1 MKGSVSNYRQ
11 EWHVTARYNW
21 VLVGWFVFLV
31 SQSHPAFPGE
41 VKAASPARTVVGAIR
56 WDAWFGGNTYQRNL
70 APANWHTRLP
80 FYSTIGPDGSVEV
93 RSDSQQ
99 VMDEEI
105 GYAAVAGLDYWAFCY
120 YHPTSWHDADKY
132 NYGWRLYLSSKR
144 KADLGFCILLQGQHL
159 GPKGNWTETV
169 QTFVRLFREPTYQ
182 KVCGDRPLVFMYSVA
197 AVREWAGSTRAAKEA
212 ILQLR
217 QAAAR
222 AGAGN
227 PYLVAQVY
235 RPEDGVD
242 SIDTLGFD
250 AIGAYSLPGGSGNR
264 EYPYQ
269 ELAKANRRFWDACK
283 ATGKPVVPIVNAGW
297 DNRPRRGN
305 PAFGDLAGPWFTEP
319 TPTELSDHLG
329 SAIRWNKAN
338 PQNAPA
344 NAVIIYAWNESDEG
358 GWLVPTRSEGAA
370 RLNAIAK
377 LLRPSVSQRTT
388 VLPSA
393 NR

>member
-1 MKGSVSNYRQ
+1 MEGSVSECRQ
-11 EWHVTARYNW
+11 EWHVTAHYNW
-21 VLVGWFVFLV
+21 VLVGWIVFLV
-31 SQSHPAFPGE
+31 SQPHPAISGE
-41 VKAASPARTVVGAIR
+41 AKAASPARTIVGAIR
-56 WDAWFGGNTYQRNL
+56 WNAWFGGNTYQRYL

-80 FYSTIGPDGSVEV
+80 FYSTSRRDGSVEV

-99 VMDEEI
+99 VMDQEI
-105 GYAAVAGLDYWAFCY
+105 GYAAAAGLDYWAFCY
-120 YHPTSWHDADKY
+120 YHPASWLEADKY

-144 KADLGFCILLQGQHL
+144 KADLRFCILLQGQHL
-159 GPKGNWTETV
+159 GPKEKWTETM

-197 AVREWAGSTRAAKEA
+197 AVREWAGSTRTAKEA
-212 ILQLR
+212 ILELR

-222 AGAGN
+222 AGVGN

-235 RPEDGVD
+235 RPKDGVD
-242 SIDTLGFD
+242 SIDSLGFD
-250 AIGAYSLPGGSGNR
+250 AISAYSLPGGSGNQ
-264 EYPYQ
+264 EYPFQ
-269 ELAKANRRFWDACK
+269 ELAKANRSFWDTCK
-283 ATGKPVVPIVNAGW
+283 ATGKPVVPIVNVGW

-319 TPTELSDHLG
+319 TPAELADHLG

-338 PQNAPA
+338 PHNAPA

-377 LLRPSVSQRTT
+377 LLRPPVSQRATAPLST
-388 VLPSA
+388 I
-393 NR
+393 R